1 MKLASLKKGGR
12 DGTLVVVSRDLA
24 RAVAVPAIAG
34 TLQAALDDWET
45 AAPALASVSTELE
58 AGKRADAFT
67 LERAELAAPLP
78 RAYQWA
84 DASAYVH
91 HVALVRKARGVEM
104 PANFWT
110 DPLMYQGGSDSFL
123 GPRDA
128 IEVEDEAWGIDFEGE
143 VAVITDDVPM
153 ASTRSAA
160 GAHIKLLMLVNDV
173 SLRNLIPGELTKGFG
188 FFQGKPS
195 TAFSPVALTP
205 DELGEGWDGAK
216 LHFPLLSEV
225 NGEAFGRP
233 SADIDMTFDFPT
245 LIAHAARTRR
255 LTAGSIV
262 GSGTVSND
270 DPDVGSSCL
279 AERRMIEIIETGEA
293 KTPFLSFGD
302 RVRIEMLDA
311 EGRSLFGA
319 IEQEVVRYTPPT

>member
-1 MKLASLKKGGR
+1 MA
-12 DGTLVVVSRDLA
+12 
-24 RAVAVPAIAG
+24 
-34 TLQAALDDWET
+34 T
-45 AAPALASVSTELE
+45 AP
-58 AGKRADAFT
+58 G
-67 LERAELAAPLP
+67 
-78 RAYQWA
+78 
-84 DASAYVH
+84 
-91 HVALVRKARGVEM
+91 
-104 PANFWT
+104 
-110 DPLMYQGGSDSFL
+110 
-123 GPRDA
+123 
-128 IEVEDEAWGIDFEGE
+128 
-143 VAVITDDVPM
+143 
-153 ASTRSAA
+153 AA

-205 DELGEGWDGAK
+205 DELGGGWDGAK
-216 LHFPLLSEV
+216 LHFPLLSHV
-225 NGEAFGRP
+225 NDEPFGRP
-233 SADIDMTFDFPT
+233 RADIDMTFDFPT

-255 LTAGSIV
+255 LAAGSIV

-319 IEQEVVRYTPPT
+319 IEQEVVRYTPPP

>member
-1 MKLASLKKGGR
+1 M
-12 DGTLVVVSRDLA
+12 
-24 RAVAVPAIAG
+24 
-34 TLQAALDDWET
+34 
-45 AAPALASVSTELE
+45 
-58 AGKRADAFT
+58 
-67 LERAELAAPLP
+67 
-78 RAYQWA
+78 
-84 DASAYVH
+84 
-91 HVALVRKARGVEM
+91 
-104 PANFWT
+104 
-110 DPLMYQGGSDSFL
+110 
-123 GPRDA
+123 
-128 IEVEDEAWGIDFEGE
+128 
-143 VAVITDDVPM
+143 ITDDVPM

-216 LHFPLLSEV
+216 LHRKNLRRVGGLS
-225 NGEAFGRP
+225 
-233 SADIDMTFDFPT
+233 

-311 EGRSLFGA
+311 EGRSVFGA
-319 IEQEVVRYTPPT
+319 IEHEVVRYTPPT